1 MDGRHGAQGLRVLVR
16 VRRWVPLCARSVCSS
31 TKNCDHPPV
40 HIIAVDWSGRAEGPE
55 ESLWRAEVRHGRLT
69 ELRNGLGRG
78 ELIAKL
84 LELGEAEPRMVIG
97 LDFAF
102 SFPAWWCEENDWS
115 SGEDV
120 WSAMGH
126 EGEDLL
132 EGCEDPFWGRPGK
145 RNPHPKARLYRQT
158 ERSEDA
164 VRPKSVFQI
173 GGAGAVG
180 TGSIRGM
187 PHLLMLAKNGFGIW
201 PFSEGWPRVVEI
213 YPRALTGPV
222 NKSRWSARH
231 DLSTRAL
238 SRAAE
243 RPSRAGRRVRRC
255 LRRGGLRFGHERT
268 RSGVASPR
276 SAGRPRGPSRGEDL
290 AAPMTPALA
299 LGAKSDTER
308 PPMGREGLEPS
319 TDGL

>member
-1 MDGRHGAQGLRVLVR
+1 VQ
-16 VRRWVPLCARSVCSS
+16 
-31 TKNCDHPPV
+31 
-40 HIIAVDWSGRAEGPE
+40 IIAVDWSGRAKGPA

-102 SFPAWWCEENDWS
+102 SFPAWWCEENGWS
-115 SGEDV
+115 SGEEV

-126 EGEDLL
+126 DGEDLL

-145 RNPHPKARLYRQT
+145 RNPHSKARLYRQT

-187 PHLLMLAKNGFGIW
+187 PHLLTLVKNGFGIW

-222 NKSRWSARH
+222 NKGRWSARH
-231 DLSTRAL
+231 DYLLEHFPEQPRDLLERVAGSEDAFDAAVSALVMSEHEAELRAL
-238 SRAAE
+238 GPPAHPTDRVE
-243 RPSRAGRRVRRC
+243 GKIWRPQ
-255 LRRGGLRFGHERT
+255 
-268 RSGVASPR
+268 
-276 SAGRPRGPSRGEDL
+276 
-290 AAPMTPALA
+290 
-299 LGAKSDTER
+299 
-308 PPMGREGLEPS
+308 
-319 TDGL
+319 